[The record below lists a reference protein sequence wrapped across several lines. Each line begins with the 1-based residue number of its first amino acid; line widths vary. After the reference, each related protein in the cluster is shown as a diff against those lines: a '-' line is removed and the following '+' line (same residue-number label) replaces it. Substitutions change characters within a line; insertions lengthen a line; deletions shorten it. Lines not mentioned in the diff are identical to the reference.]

1 MFKFLSNFA
10 PYLRESDDDDY
21 QIASMRKFLGA
32 IFACVLLMFS
42 CTGKQ
47 AQRVEEPMTDSVADT
62 VDSVPMDTLEQ
73 LLVETPTP
81 KAMDEFFD
89 DFFFNFAAN
98 NKVQKARIIFP
109 LTVHKADKDE
119 QIEKNKWQMDRF
131 FMHQGYYTLIFNNDE
146 QMQLAKDTSI
156 NQAIVERIQLKKN
169 QVKDYVFNRIRGAW
183 MLREIREMK
192 IEDNLNASFLAFY
205 QKFVSDKAFQVKSLN
220 SMVKFVGPDPDDDF
234 NMMEGLITPDT
245 WEAFAPQLPSKTI
258 YNIIYGDPIHEGPNK
273 IFILRGISNGQ
284 ELELR
289 FQKVGERWLLMKMT
303 T

>member
-1 MFKFLSNFA
+1 M
-10 PYLRESDDDDY
+10 RESEKDDY
-21 QIASMRKFLGA
+21 YIASMKKVFGA

-47 AQRVEEPMTDSVADT
+47 AQRVEEPLTDSVADS

-109 LTVHKADKDE
+109 LTVHKADKDV
-119 QIEKNKWQMDRF
+119 QIEKNKWEMERF
-131 FMHQGYYTLIFNNDE
+131 FMRQGYYTLLFDNDE
-146 QMQLAKDTSI
+146 QMQLSKDTSI
-156 NQAIVERIQLKKN
+156 NQAIVERILLKKD

-183 MLREIREMK
+183 MLREIRETK
-192 IEDNLNASFLAFY
+192 IAENVNASFLAFY
-205 QKFVSDKAFQVKSLN
+205 QKFVTDKAFQVRSLN
-220 SMVKFVGPDPDDDF
+220 SVVKFVGPDPDDDF
-234 NMMEGLITPDT
+234 NLMEGLITPDT

-258 YNIIYGDPIHEGPNK
+258 YNIIYGDPKFIGSEK
-273 IFILRGISNGQ
+273 IFILRGISNGL

-289 FQKVGERWLLMKMT
+289 FKKVGERWLLMKMT

>member
-1 MFKFLSNFA
+1 
-10 PYLRESDDDDY
+10 
-21 QIASMRKFLGA
+21 MRKFFGA

-47 AQRVEEPMTDSVADT
+47 AQRVEEPLTDSVADT

-98 NKVQKARIIFP
+98 KKVQKARIIFP

-119 QIEKNKWQMDRF
+119 QIEKNKWEMERF
-131 FMHQGYYTLIFNNDE
+131 FMRQGYYTLLFDNDA

-156 NQAIVERIQLKKN
+156 NQAIVERILLKKD
-169 QVKDYVFNRIRGAW
+169 QVKDFVFNRIRGAW
-183 MLREIREMK
+183 MLREIRETS
-192 IEDNLNASFLAFY
+192 ISENLNASFLAFY
-205 QKFVSDKAFQVKSLN
+205 QRFVTDKAFQVKSLN

-234 NMMEGLITPDT
+234 NMMEGVITPDT

-258 YNIIYGDPIHEGPNK
+258 YNIIYGQPKSEGNEK
-273 IFILRGISNGQ
+273 IFILRGIANGL
-284 ELELR
+284 EMELR
-289 FQKVGERWLLMKMT
+289 FRKVGERWLLMKMST
-303 T
+303 

>member
-1 MFKFLSNFA
+1 MKKVF
-10 PYLRESDDDDY
+10 
-21 QIASMRKFLGA
+21 GA
-32 IFACVLLMFS
+32 FFACVLLMFS

-47 AQRVEEPMTDSVADT
+47 AQRVEELQTDSVADIL
-62 VDSVPMDTLEQ
+62 DSVPLDTLEQ
-73 LLVETPTP
+73 LLSEIPTP

-98 NKVQKARIIFP
+98 KKVQKARIIFP
-109 LTVHKADKDE
+109 LTVHKADKDV
-119 QIEKNKWQMDRF
+119 QIEKNKWEMERF
-131 FMHQGYYTLIFNNDE
+131 FMRQGYYTLLFDNDE

-156 NQAIVERIQLKKN
+156 NQAIVERILLKKD

-183 MLREIREMK
+183 MLREIRETK
-192 IEDNLNASFLAFY
+192 IAENINASFLAFY
-205 QKFVSDKAFQVKSLN
+205 QKFSSDKAFQVKSLN
-220 SMVKFVGPDPDDDF
+220 SLVKFVGPDPDDDF

-258 YNIIYGDPIHEGPNK
+258 YNIIYGEPKSVGNEK

-284 ELELR
+284 EMELR

>member
-1 MFKFLSNFA
+1 
-10 PYLRESDDDDY
+10 
-21 QIASMRKFLGA
+21 MRKVFGA
-32 IFACVLLMFS
+32 FFACVLLMFS
-42 CTGKQ
+42 CTGRQ
-47 AQRVEEPMTDSVADT
+47 AQRVQEPTTDSVADT
-62 VDSVPMDTLEQ
+62 VDSVPLDTLEQ

-98 NKVQKARIIFP
+98 KKVQKARIIFP
-109 LTVHKADKDE
+109 LTVHRADKDV
-119 QIEKNKWQMDRF
+119 QIEKNKWEMERF
-131 FMHQGYYTLIFNNDE
+131 FMRQGYYTLFFDNDA

-156 NQAIVERIQLKKN
+156 TQAIVERILLKKD

-183 MLREIREMK
+183 MLREIRETK
-192 IEDNLNASFLAFY
+192 IEENINASFLAFY
-205 QKFVSDKAFQVKSLN
+205 QKFSSDKAFQVKSLN
-220 SMVKFVGPDPDDDF
+220 SAVTFVGPDPDDDF

-258 YNIIYGDPIHEGPNK
+258 YNIIYGEPKSVGSDK
-273 IFILRGISNGQ
+273 IFILRGISNGL

-289 FQKVGERWLLMKMT
+289 FKKVGERWLLMKMT

>member
-1 MFKFLSNFA
+1 M
-10 PYLRESDDDDY
+10 RESDDDDY
-21 QIASMRKFLGA
+21 QIASMRKIFGA

-47 AQRVEEPMTDSVADT
+47 AQRLEEPMTDSVADT

-73 LLVETPTP
+73 LLAEIPTP
-81 KAMDEFFD
+81 KAMDELFD

-98 NKVQKARIIFP
+98 KKVQKARIIFP
-109 LTVHKADKDE
+109 LTVHKSDKDE
-119 QIEKNKWQMDRF
+119 QIEKNKWKMDRF

-146 QMQLAKDTSI
+146 QMQMSKDTSI

-169 QVKDYVFNRIRGAW
+169 QVKDYVFSRIRGAW

-192 IEDNLNASFLAFY
+192 IEDNINASFLAFY
-205 QKFVSDKAFQVKSLN
+205 QKFVTDKAFQVKSLN
-220 SMVKFVGPDPDDDF
+220 SLVKFVGPDPDDDY

-258 YNIIYGDPIHEGPNK
+258 YNIIYVEPKSVGNEK

-289 FQKVGERWLLMKMT
+289 FKKVGERWLLMKMMT
-303 T
+303 

>member
-1 MFKFLSNFA
+1 MKQVF
-10 PYLRESDDDDY
+10 
-21 QIASMRKFLGA
+21 GA

-47 AQRVEEPMTDSVADT
+47 AQRVEEPLTDSVADS

-98 NKVQKARIIFP
+98 KKVQNSRIIFP

-119 QIEKNKWQMDRF
+119 QIEKNKWQMERF
-131 FMHQGYYTLIFNNDE
+131 FMRQGYYTLLFDNDA
-146 QMQLAKDTSI
+146 QMALAKDTSI
-156 NQAIVERIQLKKN
+156 NQAIVERILLKKD
-169 QVKDYVFNRIRGAW
+169 QVRDYVFNRIRGAW
-183 MLREIREMK
+183 MLREIRETK
-192 IEDNLNASFLAFY
+192 IADNLNASFLTFY
-205 QKFVSDKAFQVKSLN
+205 QKFVTDKAFQVKSLN
-220 SMVKFVGPDPDDDF
+220 SAVTFVGPDPDDDF

-258 YNIIYGDPIHEGPNK
+258 YNIIYGEPKSVGSDK
-273 IFILRGISNGQ
+273 IFILRGISNGM

-289 FQKVGERWLLMKMT
+289 FRKVGERWLLMKMT